1 MEAIQSSS
9 GWTVAP
15 IKKTQSAMPII
26 QQQVTPIDDAR
37 VDTFKT
43 AIIANACTVS
53 LLAHSIGAS
62 ANQAPISSGVF
73 RLLKN
78 RIKQFFPGVTF
89 TFNDLAIGG
98 TTAAQPLSWTTP
110 TNFTVPSTT
119 KTNYEE
125 RWVGISQSAGK
136 LWMQY
141 VADTAPD
148 LLILQFDLNE
158 TNVQTFRTSLLA
170 LINDVDTDA
179 RWTAKRPSLMVIISH
194 TGTNTPSIIRG
205 CHRVARGICAEKG
218 IPYADAGRL
227 YDILTTG
234 YETLDFLCNFDAE
247 LFMRVASAGP
257 SLGQVAIGGGAFTL
271 DPTFWDVSN
280 FGTSPTGSDLRSLD
294 SNPMRV
300 LRKRNCTDGA
310 IQQQASSF
318 NASNTFSLFYRV
330 DPSDANYSAGT
341 GQAYEVR
348 LSGTTVKLYHR
359 ASGGATTELGSMTI
373 ANGVSSSSTH
383 LIRAEYRGD
392 RHYIECVDNG
402 NVLTSLEVRD
412 GRIIQDGYQGMGT
425 TGGTTARWTVST
437 TNQKQSSVMEFGNP
451 VQIGGVAFSDKDLVG
466 FGGSNDFI
474 NTAGAIEGNGTNHPT
489 GLGLAYLYEPAVSSC
504 LEAIQAAVF

>member
-1 MEAIQSSS
+1 MDAIQSST
-9 GWTVAP
+9 GWIIPP

-26 QQQVTPIDDAR
+26 QEQVVPIDDDR
-37 VDTFKT
+37 VSVFKT
-43 AIIANACTVS
+43 AVVANSAIV
-53 LLAHSIGAS
+53 AVVGHSIEAS

-89 TFNDLAIGG
+89 TFHDLSIGG
-98 TTAAQPLSWTTP
+98 TTAAQPLSYTSP

-125 RWVGISQSAGK
+125 RWVGIAQSAGK

-141 VADTAPD
+141 AADTTPD
-148 LLILQFDLNE
+148 LLILHFDLNE
-158 TNVQTFRTSLLA
+158 TNAQTFRTSMLA

-179 RWTAKRPSLMVIISH
+179 RWTAKRPSLMIMVSH
-194 TGTNTPSIIRG
+194 TGTNTPSTIRA

-227 YDILTTG
+227 YDVLTTG
-234 YETLDFLCNFDAE
+234 YESLDFLCDFDAE

-271 DPTFWDVSN
+271 DPVFWDATN
-280 FGTSPTGSDLRSLD
+280 FATSATGSDLRS
-294 SNPMRV
+294 SSASAMTV
-300 LRKRNCTDGA
+300 LRKRACTDGA

-330 DPSDANYSAGT
+330 DPTDANYSAGT

-348 LSGTTVKLYHR
+348 LSGTTLALYYR
-359 ASGGATTELGSMTI
+359 ATGGSTTLLGSTTLT
-373 ANGVSSSSTH
+373 NGVSSSSTH
-383 LIRAEYRGD
+383 LIRAEYRAD

-402 NVLTSLEVRD
+402 NLLATLEVRD
-412 GRIIQDGYQGMGT
+412 GNFIGDGYQGMGT

-437 TNQKQSSVMEFGNP
+437 TNQKQSSVMEFGKP
-451 VQIGGVAFSDKDLVG
+451 VQIGGIAFADKDLIG

-474 NTAGAIEGNGTNHPT
+474 NTAGYIEGNGSNHPT
-489 GLGLAYLYEPAVSSC
+489 GLGLAYLYEPAVASC
-504 LEAIQAAVF
+504 LEAVQAAVY